1 MLNDDVEIV
10 RQYSAIFLGQEMRIE
25 PELLHL
31 GEEDT
36 SGKTSDVRNTITN
49 MSRKSAV
56 GSSNDS
62 AESIATDLSGGDQAA
77 KGEEECTDVEDTVD
91 RIGGMNAHH
100 TMNGLIDIINR
111 VRTGEEFVNMR
122 YVTGIMITRKTGE

>member
-10 RQYSAIFLGQEMRIE
+10 RQYSAIFFGQETRME

-31 GEEDT
+31 GEEDA

-56 GSSNDS
+56 GSSNDF
-62 AESIATDLSGGDQAA
+62 AESIATDLSGGDQTA

-91 RIGGMNAHH
+91 RIGGMNVQH
-100 TMNGLIDIINR
+100 TMNGFIDIINR

-122 YVTGIMITRKTGE
+122 YVTGIMTTRKTDE